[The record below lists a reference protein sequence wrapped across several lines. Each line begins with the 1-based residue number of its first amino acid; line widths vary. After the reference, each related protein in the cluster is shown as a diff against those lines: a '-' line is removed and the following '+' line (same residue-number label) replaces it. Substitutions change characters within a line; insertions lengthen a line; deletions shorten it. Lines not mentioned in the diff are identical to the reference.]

1 MATKP
6 LTILLGEEVYNHT
19 DVVAALVS
27 AGHTVKCIHLEEDHL
42 IFSTKAWRLPGDGKT
57 MPDEEMLKHLDMA
70 IKQAKAIWYVQ
81 DKKAKTQQEG
91 SPTVATKPAKGK
103 GTRTR
108 AAAKPVSKTN
118 STTDPASTDK

>member
-1 MATKP
+1 MGTKP

-42 IFSTKAWRLPGDGKT
+42 IFSTRAWRLPGDGKR

-70 IKQAKAIWYVQ
+70 IKQVRAIQYVQ
-81 DKKAKTQQEG
+81 DKKAKAQPEG
-91 SPTVATKPAKGK
+91 PVTVAKPATKGK
-103 GTRTR
+103 RTRAR
-108 AAAKPVSKTN
+108 AAAKPASEANTTAD
-118 STTDPASTDK
+118 TTDSN